1 MESFYEEYSV
11 GEASRALGVSD
22 RRVRAMI
29 EDGVLAGRRSGGR
42 WLIRRD
48 DVEQRLRQRGRPG
61 RPLSQRNAWALLS
74 KLSGGEWPAL
84 PAWDRSRLQ
93 RKLAEGSLLSLA
105 SELRGRAELR
115 LFRADPRVLEQIRSN
130 PVFVRSG
137 VSAAGEYG
145 ADLRA
150 PGVLE
155 AYVPRDQLDA
165 LVYRYALRPP
175 AVADANVVLHL
186 FDGSV
191 PRTADGVAPVAAVA
205 LDLLES
211 GDARSQRAGRELAR
225 RRR

>member
-42 WLIRRD
+42 WLIRRSE
-48 DVEQRLRQRGRPG
+48 VEDRLRRRGRTG

-74 KLSGGEWPAL
+74 KLSGEEWPAL

-93 RKLAEGSLLSLA
+93 RKLANGSLLSLA
-105 SELRGRAELR
+105 SELRGRAEPR
-115 LFRADPRVLEQIRSN
+115 LFRADPRVLEQIRSDRA
-130 PVFVRSG
+130 VVRSG
-137 VSAAGEYG
+137 VSAVVEYG
-145 ADLRA
+145 VDLRA

-155 AYVPRDQLDA
+155 AYVSRDQVEA
-165 LVYRYALRPP
+165 LVYRYALRP
-175 AVADANVVLHL
+175 ASLADANLVLHL
-186 FDGSV
+186 FDGAV
-191 PRTADGVAPVAAVA
+191 PRTAEGVAPVAAVA

-225 RRR
+225 RRL